1 MKKHF
6 ALGGIALLLAACSH
20 EGSSPSAKSD
30 LGTGLN
36 TIERSYSKPASDTYD
51 AALSSLKSLELTV
64 DRDRHDEMGGELIAL
79 RGDGRKVTVNVTA
92 VDKKSSKASVRVDPG
107 DSTLATLI
115 HEKIADKL
123 GMAAAKAA
131 LFGGNTEDY
140 PYDADLVSGIDAAD
154 RTVKAMSWTL
164 TGKVVKEGEARIDAR
179 AEDSTPIRIR
189 LERTNDRAFPLKATF
204 IAGNG
209 NTEGGK
215 LLIGRMHE
223 EFDRQLG
230 GHVK

>member
-1 MKKHF
+1 MKKHL
-6 ALGGIALLLAACSH
+6 ALGGVVMLLAACSH

-30 LGTGLN
+30 WGTGLN
-36 TIERSYSKPASDTYD
+36 TVERKYNKPASDTFD
-51 AALSSLKSLELTV
+51 AAMSSLKTLELTV
-64 DRDRHDEMGGELIAL
+64 ERDRHDEMGGEVVAL
-79 RGDGRKVTVNVTA
+79 RGDKSKVTVLVTA
-92 VDKKSSKASVRVDPG
+92 VNEKNSKASVRVDPG

-131 LFGGNTEDY
+131 LFGGNTENF

-154 RTVKAMSWTL
+154 RTVKALSWTL
-164 TGKVVKEGEARIDAR
+164 TGKVVHDNEARIDAR
-179 AEDSTPIRIR
+179 AEDSTPIRIS

-204 IAGNG
+204 IAGHG

-215 LLIGRMHE
+215 TLIGRMHD

>member
-1 MKKHF
+1 MKSHF
-6 ALGGIALLLAACSH
+6 AVSGLALLLAACSH

-30 LGTGLN
+30 WGTGLN
-36 TIERSYSKPASDTYD
+36 TIERTYSRPASDTVD
-51 AALSSLKSLELTV
+51 AAVSSLESLELTV
-64 DRDRHDEMGGELIAL
+64 DRNRHDDMGGEIVAR
-79 RGDGRKVTVNVTA
+79 RGDRSKVTVNVTA
-92 VDKKSSKASVRVDPG
+92 VDKKNCKASVRVDPG

-123 GMAAAKAA
+123 GMASAKAA

-140 PYDADLVSGIDAAD
+140 PYDADLASGIGAAD
-154 RTVKAMSWTL
+154 RTVKALGWNL
-164 TGKVVKEGEARIDAR
+164 TGKVVKTGEAQIEAR

-189 LERTNDRAFPLKATF
+189 LESMKDRVFPLKATF
-204 IAGNG
+204 IAGHG

-215 LLIGRMHE
+215 ALIGRMHE